1 MSIKYAFID
10 NLIIFYDINMMT
22 KINVTMI
29 MIAVVK
35 LTRYSC
41 FQIS

>member
-29 MIAVVK
+29 MIAVLK
-35 LTRYSC
+35 LARYSC
-41 FQIS
+41 FQIR

>member
-35 LTRYSC
+35 LTRYSY
-41 FQIS
+41 QLRL

>member
-10 NLIIFYDINMMT
+10 NLIIFYNINKMT
-22 KINVTMI
+22 NVTMI
-29 MIAVVK
+29 MIAIVK